1 MKQRTTALLTAAALA
16 LSLLG
21 ATALAA
27 EGDSSPG
34 TQAGDPAAPEVLL
47 SAQQSSAAPEAAED
61 TGSAEEDAVPE
72 YIPDQVGTITFAN
85 LEHRM
90 REGNLN
96 LLTLEENI
104 QAIKAIDY
112 DEMKEDLR
120 QGLNQIASAQ
130 WMMIEFGQGDSYA
143 YQTMETSYRSLRE
156 TFDDI
161 KDGKLQSDNADL
173 IRQLEN
179 AQNQVIMAG
188 ETLYIAL
195 LDMERTD
202 QGLARQQTALDRT
215 LTELELRYQLG
226 HISSQ
231 TLKQTQAGRTALV
244 SGRQTLAS
252 SLETY
257 KMQLELLIG
266 AELTGKIQLGALPQV
281 TGTQLAEM
289 DLEQDLEAAKEAS
302 YSLYEAKLTLDD
314 AQKDYR
320 DSGSNYGYNERNYEF
335 VVAKHQWQGAQH
347 NYNATVQNFEM
358 SFRTLYLQVKDYK
371 QVLDAA
377 KTALSVERDNYAV
390 AQLKHSQGNLSQN
403 ALLDAE
409 DKVKEAQETVD
420 GAAIDLFTAYHNYR
434 WAVDC
439 GILN

>member
-72 YIPDQVGTITFAN
+72 YIPDPVGTITFAN

-244 SGRQTLAS
+244 
-252 SLETY
+252 
-257 KMQLELLIG
+257 
-266 AELTGKIQLGALPQV
+266 
-281 TGTQLAEM
+281 
-289 DLEQDLEAAKEAS
+289 
-302 YSLYEAKLTLDD
+302 
-314 AQKDYR
+314 R
-320 DSGSNYGYNERNYEF
+320 DRKS
-335 VVAKHQWQGAQH
+335 VV
-347 NYNATVQNFEM
+347 
-358 SFRTLYLQVKDYK
+358 
-371 QVLDAA
+371 
-377 KTALSVERDNYAV
+377 
-390 AQLKHSQGNLSQN
+390 
-403 ALLDAE
+403 
-409 DKVKEAQETVD
+409 
-420 GAAIDLFTAYHNYR
+420 
-434 WAVDC
+434 
-439 GILN
+439 